1 MRPTGK
7 AQWRRTLCASQS
19 GRCIAGY
26 VYCSAGGGEST
37 TDLAWDGQALIYEN
51 ADLLAESERFAV
63 TPHLTIADIDIDRL
77 ARERIWFTSFN
88 DCRADNHQRTKS
100 MRRIEFA
107 YVATEADAALRRPIE
122 RFPYVPANPARR
134 DERCSEIYNIQI
146 QGLAQR
152 LEAARIPRAV
162 IGLSGG
168 LDSAQALLV
177 GWRPLTGFGVLGPI
191 FSRTRCPASRP
202 AKLRARVQRL
212 IQAVGVAGGE
222 IDIRPAAQKMLK
234 ELGHPAAR
242 GEAVYY
248 TVFENVQAGNAART
262 HSELQIIVRDWSSAP
277 ATCRNWRSAT
287 PRTASAIK
295 CHTTVSMRRCRKRLF
310 NIWFAG

>member
-1 MRPTGK
+1 MMRNRNASARYHRIPWLDINHAACSWIAISRISRFLSKSVRICGRRCHLAATAHSPAPISCSIFPPAMRPTGK

-202 AKLRARVQRL
+202 AKLRAR
-212 IQAVGVAGGE
+212 AYN
-222 IDIRPAAQKMLK
+222 D
-234 ELGHPAAR
+234 
-242 GEAVYY
+242 
-248 TVFENVQAGNAART
+248 
-262 HSELQIIVRDWSSAP
+262 
-277 ATCRNWRSAT
+277 
-287 PRTASAIK
+287 
-295 CHTTVSMRRCRKRLF
+295 
-310 NIWFAG
+310 